1 MRTTPW
7 IRTAAA
13 VIVAAS
19 LSACATAVGPWHAHD
34 GTFDLKRKAADP
46 SSVCPVVFTN
56 DTGDLIEAGYVS
68 LGIESSEGMIP
79 SGHSLEVAVSCRQ
92 ERIEAFAVADQGLTG
107 GMVRYRKMARLNLAQ
122 VTRLDITAA
131 DRVGR

>member
-1 MRTTPW
+1 MRTIPW
-7 IRTAAA
+7 IRAAA
-13 VIVAAS
+13 ALVVAAS
-19 LSACATAVGPWHAHD
+19 LSACAQAAGPWRAHD
-34 GTFDLKRKAADP
+34 GTFDLKQKAADP
-46 SSVCPVVFTN
+46 SSICPVLFTN

-68 LGIESSEGMIP
+68 LGLESSVGMIP

-92 ERIEAFAVADQGLTG
+92 ERIEAFAVADQGVTG

-122 VTRLDITAA
+122 VTHLDITAA

>member
-1 MRTTPW
+1 MRIIPST
-7 IRTAAA
+7 RAVTAVFTA
-13 VIVAAS
+13 VS
-19 LSACATAVGPWHAHD
+19 LSACAAAAGPWQVHD

-56 DTGDLIEAGYVS
+56 DTGDLIEAGYMS
-68 LGIESSEGMIP
+68 LGIESSVGMIP
-79 SGHSLEVAVSCRQ
+79 SGHSLEVAVSCGQ

-122 VTRLDITAA
+122 VTRLEITAA